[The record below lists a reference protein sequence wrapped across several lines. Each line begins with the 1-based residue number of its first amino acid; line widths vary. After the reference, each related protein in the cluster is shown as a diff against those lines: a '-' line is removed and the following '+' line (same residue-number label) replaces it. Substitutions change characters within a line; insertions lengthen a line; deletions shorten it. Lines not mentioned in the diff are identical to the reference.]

1 MQILSNLDITT
12 FGEKHPLYT
21 AKWHGRS
28 LRSFLSWLRQE
39 ERWSVGD
46 LHQPA
51 QPGKVAGNP
60 LDEMAPSTPTAPPV
74 RLMMALLF
82 QSMTAALMQNAFWP
96 LSAKALIASTAAGP
110 PLSWRTPTLLHQSW
124 PLLVQEMSHGNS
136 ASCAEL
142 SNVPK
147 ADNNFEKLSRF
158 IHEVCSEIQWYFLC
172 QFSSGCPE
180 AKGVWTRVGL
190 PTALGRVNS
199 YGDSAPGM
207 MLLPKCLVDAGT
219 SQHTLPHLDVEFRF
233 MKCACDC

>member
-39 ERWSVGD
+39 AGWSVGD

-51 QPGKVAGNP
+51 QPSKVAGNP
-60 LDEMAPSTPTAPPV
+60 LDAMAPSTPTAPPV
-74 RLMMALLF
+74 RLVMALLF
-82 QSMTAALMQNAFWP
+82 QSMTAALMKNVSWP

-124 PLLVQEMSHGNS
+124 SLLVQEMSHGNS

-142 SNVPK
+142 SNIQK

-158 IHEVCSEIQWYFLC
+158 IHEVCSEIQWYFFVSIFFRMSWGERRLNQGWSANSLRSC
-172 QFSSGCPE
+172 QLLRRFCPRHDAI
-180 AKGVWTRVGL
+180 AK
-190 PTALGRVNS
+190 
-199 YGDSAPGM
+199 
-207 MLLPKCLVDAGT
+207 MLSDLVDAGT
-219 SQHTLPHLDVEFRF
+219 SH
-233 MKCACDC
+233 